1 MLGLTTVAK
10 YKSLEK
16 RCKELENLNSSLLE
30 DKTRKTN
37 RIVKLEK
44 DKRDLIEENSGIK
57 IRLQELN
64 EFNLKLQETLTEVS
78 NKAQELQTQVEEL
91 ESGLQR
97 QINEYG
103 KATRNMAELS
113 LKVENQSKEI
123 QELKD
128 QLESTK
134 SIDTDKKVEQTKTPV
149 IKRKQS
155 TSKAKKVVKG
165 KTTTTKKKATSRTK
179 KQ

>member
-97 QINEYG
+97 QINEYN
-103 KATRNMAELS
+103 KATRNIAELS
-113 LKVENQSKEI
+113 LKVEEQSKEI
-123 QELKD
+123 QELKE
-128 QLESTK
+128 QVTPVK
-134 SIDTDKKVEQTKTPV
+134 SVDADKKVEQEKTPV

-155 TSKAKKVVKG
+155 NSKAKKVAKAKVAA
-165 KTTTTKKKATSRTK
+165 KKKAVSRTK

>member
-30 DKTRKTN
+30 DKARKTN
-37 RIVKLEK
+37 RIAKLEK

-103 KATRNMAELS
+103 KATRNIAELS

-134 SIDTDKKVEQTKTPV
+134 GIDADKKVEQTKTPV

-165 KTTTTKKKATSRTK
+165 KATTTKKKATSRTK

>member
-1 MLGLTTVAK
+1 M
-10 YKSLEK
+10 
-16 RCKELENLNSSLLE
+16 
-30 DKTRKTN
+30 
-37 RIVKLEK
+37 
-44 DKRDLIEENSGIK
+44 
-57 IRLQELN
+57 QELN

-103 KATRNMAELS
+103 KATRNIAELS

-128 QLESTK
+128 QWNLPKVSTL
-134 SIDTDKKVEQTKTPV
+134 
-149 IKRKQS
+149 IKRW
-155 TSKAKKVVKG
+155 SKLKLQLLKENNPL
-165 KTTTTKKKATSRTK
+165 
-179 KQ
+179 